1 MTTDKEARTQQTVDL
16 LQTLIRNECV
26 NDGTATSGNEVLNCD
41 ALETFLEGPGVEI
54 DTFEPTPGRKSLVAR
69 ITGTDPDAPS
79 LCLMGDT
86 DVVPVNP
93 EGCDRDPFGGELVD
107 GEVWGRGAVDMLN
120 LTSSQAVAFKH
131 LANSGFRPSGDLLYF
146 AVADEESGSAHGAQW
161 IADHHPDAIMA
172 DYVLTENGGLHT
184 GTSER
189 PYIGVNIGEKGVAWR
204 KLRIKGTPGH
214 GSAPFKSDNALVRAA
229 GVIQRLADYRPPAK
243 FHELWR
249 QQVGIL
255 DVDEETKSI
264 MLDADR
270 IDDWL
275 DAHPVEGV
283 ARHFYSCTHTTFS
296 PNLAESDRQMKTNV
310 IPDQIDINVDIRT
323 LPGES
328 TVEVQ
333 AHLDDAL
340 GDLADQVEVEI
351 IMNDP
356 ASVSQMDNPLWDTI
370 QKAVNQPFPSAR
382 LSPQFIVGFTDA
394 RVYRNLGSVAYG
406 AGLFSP
412 DLKSSDFM
420 TRFHGH
426 NERIDVESLSLS
438 TQFWLDVCQDFL
450 N

>member
-16 LQTLIRNECV
+16 LQTLIPNECV

-79 LCLMGDT
+79 LCLMGHT

-93 EGCDRDPFGGELVD
+93 EGWERDPFGGELVD

-204 KLRIKGTPGH
+204 KLRVKGTPGH

-426 NERIDVESLSLS
+426 N
-438 TQFWLDVCQDFL
+438 
-450 N
+450 

>member
-79 LCLMGDT
+79 LCLMGHT

-93 EGCDRDPFGGELVD
+93 EGWDRDPFGGELVD

-420 TRFHGH
+420 TRLHGH

-438 TQFWLDVCQDFL
+438 TQFWLDGCQDFI

>member
-79 LCLMGDT
+79 LCLMGHT

-93 EGCDRDPFGGELVD
+93 EGWDRDPFGGELVD

-394 RVYRNLGSVAYG
+394 RVYRNLGSVAY
-406 AGLFSP
+406 
-412 DLKSSDFM
+412 
-420 TRFHGH
+420 
-426 NERIDVESLSLS
+426 LSLIHI
-438 TQFWLDVCQDFL
+438 
-450 N
+450 